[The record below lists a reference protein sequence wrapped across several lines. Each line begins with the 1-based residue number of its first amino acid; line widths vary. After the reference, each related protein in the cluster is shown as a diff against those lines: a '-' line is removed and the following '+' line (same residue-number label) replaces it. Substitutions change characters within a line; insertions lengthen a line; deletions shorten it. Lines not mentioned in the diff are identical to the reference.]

1 MTQQPKWIVTVSD
14 SRPVAD
20 VAKDLSAAGLAVEQ
34 VLAEIG
40 SISGR
45 GSAAVAA
52 ALRGIPGVVDVAPD
66 TGVDIGPPG
75 SDHSW

>member
-1 MTQQPKWIVTVSD
+1 MTQQPRWIVTVSA

-20 VAKDLSAAGLAVEQ
+20 VAKDLSAAGFAVDQ

-52 ALRGIPGVVDVAPD
+52 ALRGIPGVVDVSPN
-66 TGVDIGPPG
+66 TGIDIGPPG
-75 SDHSW
+75 SDHNW